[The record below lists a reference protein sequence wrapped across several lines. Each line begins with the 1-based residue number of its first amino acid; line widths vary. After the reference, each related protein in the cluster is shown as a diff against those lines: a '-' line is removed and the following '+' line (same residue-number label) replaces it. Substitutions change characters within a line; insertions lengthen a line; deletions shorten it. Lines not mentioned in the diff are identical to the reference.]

1 MEQHSFVVNPVVQI
15 FNGESHPQKLLFF
28 CGCCV
33 RNVLFSQILDEDRW
47 QSHPTAVHGG
57 GGRERGGLLLQGGG
71 VERSKIWVYGYR
83 STSW

>member
-1 MEQHSFVVNPVVQI
+1 MVNLVVPLSM
-15 FNGESHPQKLLFF
+15 ESHPPKLLFF

-57 GGRERGGLLLQGGG
+57 GEGGG
-71 VERSKIWVYGYR
+71 CFCKEGKWRGVR
-83 STSW
+83 